1 MKLFEVSSFREL
13 PLSLAITITVPS
25 PVDGS
30 SSSSRGASQ
39 LSIIQSSGSQRKT
52 RPPLMTKAKHSST
65 QDLLSKAT
73 IKMAAGMKKEKGS
86 R

>member
-25 PVDGS
+25 PADG

-73 IKMAAGMKKEKGS
+73 NKMAAGMKKEKGS